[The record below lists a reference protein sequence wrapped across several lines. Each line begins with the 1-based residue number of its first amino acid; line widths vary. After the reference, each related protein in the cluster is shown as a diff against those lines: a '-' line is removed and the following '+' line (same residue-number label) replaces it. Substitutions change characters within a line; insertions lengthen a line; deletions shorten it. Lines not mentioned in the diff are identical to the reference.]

1 MITCPSCRHTEPE
14 GELYCTTCGAQLWGL
29 SRDPLVTIRPL
40 RKAPT
45 EPKPNTSAHTA
56 PTPPPLEALLG
67 DAEHALDVPPG
78 AIGLRLID
86 ADQLLVMRDKDAYI
100 VGREA
105 GPGAGPDADLGPH
118 GGRDLGVSRRHARL
132 SRLGG
137 QVLLEDLGSANGTW
151 LNGEPVAA
159 GTPMRLEHGDLVK
172 FARLMIRIEFSS

>member
-29 SRDPLVTIRPL
+29 AFDTTVKISPF
-40 RKAPT
+40 RKVPT
-45 EPKPNTSAHTA
+45 EPKLNTSAHTA

-67 DAEHALDVPPG
+67 SAEHDLPVPPG

-86 ADQLLVMRDKDAYI
+86 ADILLTLQGKDAFV

-105 GPGAGPDADLGPH
+105 GSTDGPDADLGPH
-118 GGRDLGVSRRHARL
+118 GGRDQGVSRRHARL

-151 LNGEPVAA
+151 LNGEPVSA
-159 GTPMRLEHGDLVK
+159 GTPMRLENGDLVK
-172 FARLMIRIEFSS
+172 FARLMVRVEFSS

>member
-1 MITCPSCRHTEPE
+1 MITCPSCKHSEPE

-29 SRDPLVTIRPL
+29 VTDVTL
-40 RKAPT
+40 RISPGRRVAT

-56 PTPPPLEALLG
+56 PTPPPMEALLG
-67 DAEHALDVPPG
+67 SAEHALPVPRG

-86 ADQLLVMRDKDAYI
+86 ADELLTLNGKDAFV
-100 VGREA
+100 VGRDA
-105 GPGAGPDADLGPH
+105 GDGPGPDADLGPH

-151 LNGEPVAA
+151 LNGEPVSA
-159 GTPMRLEHGDLVK
+159 GSPMRLENGDLIK
-172 FARLMIRIEFSS
+172 FARLMVRVEFSL

>member
-1 MITCPSCRHTEPE
+1 MITCPSCRHVEPE

-29 SRDPLVTIRPL
+29 ATETTIRMPA

-56 PTPPPLEALLG
+56 PTPPPLEALIG
-67 DAEHALDVPPG
+67 DAEQVVRIPG

-86 ADQLLVMRDKDAYI
+86 ADVLLTLSGKEDYI
-100 VGREA
+100 VGREG
-105 GPGAGPDADLGPH
+105 GPGAEPDADLGPH

-137 QVLLEDLGSANGTW
+137 QLLLEDLGSANGTW
-151 LNGEPVAA
+151 LNGEPVTT
-159 GTPMRLEHGDLVK
+159 GTPMRLENGDLVK
-172 FARLMIRIEFSS
+172 FARLMVRIEFSS